1 MRYTFFF
8 QMDGIHVILNLFNY
22 KAYHMFSTCR
32 ERERENFKY
41 HLTKQIA
48 FIFDDMLV
56 KYLVVIQEL
65 IKK

>member
-32 ERERENFKY
+32 ERK
-41 HLTKQIA
+41 LQISSNETNCFYIWWYA
-48 FIFDDMLV
+48 SKIFGSHTG
-56 KYLVVIQEL
+56 IN
-65 IKK
+65 